1 MLHTYDK
8 LSEKIIID
16 REKNGATIPYT
27 VEYNVVFV
35 LCVTNHF
42 QVIYMKSSKMRV
54 SHWVL
59 LICLYPTLSSAHPGH
74 SETLDLMTGIAHP
87 FSGLDHFLVI
97 LLVGFWS
104 AIAFKKP
111 WVGPLA
117 FLSGMILG
125 SFAGLFTATNEL
137 LEFSIATSVIIT
149 GLLLSTQ
156 CKLSQAF
163 SLSLL
168 ATFGVLHGLAHT
180 GYLPALNSFNATSIL
195 LDITGLLV
203 STALLHFAGL
213 FCAKRITQFTQI
225 VGKVAGISTLVYGS
239 FLIAQLALN

>member
-1 MLHTYDK
+1 
-8 LSEKIIID
+8 
-16 REKNGATIPYT
+16 
-27 VEYNVVFV
+27 
-35 LCVTNHF
+35 
-42 QVIYMKSSKMRV
+42 MKSSKIQI
-54 SHWVL
+54 SYWVL
-59 LICLYPTLSSAHPGH
+59 LISLYPTLSSAHPGH
-74 SETLDLMTGIAHP
+74 TESLDLMTGIAHP

-104 AIAFKKP
+104 ALAFKKP
-111 WVGPLA
+111 WAGPMA

-125 SFAGLFTATNEL
+125 SLAGLFTATNEL

-149 GLLLSTQ
+149 GILLSTEL
-156 CKLSQAF
+156 KLSQAF

-168 ATFGVLHGLAHT
+168 ASFGVVHGLAHT
-180 GYLPALNSFNATSIL
+180 GYLPALNSFNASGIL

-213 FCAKRITQFTQI
+213 FGAKRVTQFTPI
-225 VGKVAGISTLVYGS
+225 IGRVAGISTLAYGS